1 MNHIVTQQTKTTT
14 SLSMD
19 FSSANQYIESPKV
32 QSLNVSGP
40 DVHAVLWPT
49 FKQLIAQ
56 TDSESG
62 WKYEKSFKYAVTSVM
77 DDYKVKK
84 SDILEDTTY
93 QLRLCFHFMMY
104 LYH

>member
-1 MNHIVTQQTKTTT
+1 
-14 SLSMD
+14 MD
-19 FSSANQYIESPKV
+19 FSSANQYIESPSV

-40 DVHAVLWPT
+40 AVHDVLWST
-49 FKQLIAQ
+49 FKQLIEQ
-56 TDSESG
+56 PDSESG

-84 SDILEDTTY
+84 SDILENKEY

>member
-1 MNHIVTQQTKTTT
+1 
-14 SLSMD
+14 MD

-32 QSLNVSGP
+32 QSLNVSGT

-49 FKQLIAQ
+49 FKQLVER

-62 WKYEKSFKYAVTSVM
+62 WKYASSFKYALSSVM
-77 DDYKVKK
+77 DEYKVKR
-84 SDILEDTTY
+84 SDILENTDH
-93 QLRLCFHFMMY
+93 QLRLGFHFMMH